1 MVKDRNVERYFVV
14 YATLFDEDVSYR
26 SRWRALQYSVFFPD
40 ISLSGNSPW
49 QISFPDDKDFV
60 GKIFLNEF
68 LSF

>member
-49 QISFPDDKDFV
+49 HISFPDDKDFV
-60 GKIFLNEF
+60 GQIFLNEF